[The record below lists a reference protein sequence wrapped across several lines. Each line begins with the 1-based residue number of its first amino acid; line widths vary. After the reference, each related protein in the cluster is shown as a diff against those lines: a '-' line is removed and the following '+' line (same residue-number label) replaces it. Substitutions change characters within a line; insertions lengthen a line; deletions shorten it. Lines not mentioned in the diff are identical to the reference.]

1 MEFRERLYQLRKG
14 RGISQEE
21 LAHTVGVSRQAVQK
35 WEAGA
40 ATPDL
45 SNLSALADYFAV
57 SLDYLVR
64 GIEPEKPAA
73 PSPQQAVIQNYYRGW
88 RYEYRSRRTL
98 FGLPLVHINLCDRS
112 LCRAKGVI
120 AIGNVATGLI
130 AIGGFS
136 AGLLTLGG
144 FSAGLLALGGPI
156 MELIALGNVDT
167 AIAGPILSILG
178 IASIFVCF
186 QLVGTAI
193 LQANG
198 IVNLPIITVIIGGVT
213 KILVNYTLVGNPKIM
228 IFGAPVGTLSCF
240 AVISI
245 LNLLIIKRCVP
256 NPPRYLVALS
266 KPLAA
271 SVVMA
276 AAAWGSHGL
285 LARVLNGSLTR
296 DMAATAGAILVGV
309 VVYVILVLALR
320 TLTREDLEMMPGGKK
335 LAKILH
341 IQ

>member
-45 SNLSALADYFAV
+45 NNLSALADYFAV

-98 FGLPLVHINLCDRS
+98 FGLPLVHINLCDRG

-144 FSAGLLALGGPI
+144 FSAGLLALGG
-156 MELIALGNVDT
+156 
-167 AIAGPILSILG
+167 
-178 IASIFVCF
+178 
-186 QLVGTAI
+186 
-193 LQANG
+193 
-198 IVNLPIITVIIGGVT
+198 
-213 KILVNYTLVGNPKIM
+213 
-228 IFGAPVGTLSCF
+228 
-240 AVISI
+240 
-245 LNLLIIKRCVP
+245 
-256 NPPRYLVALS
+256 
-266 KPLAA
+266 LAA
-271 SVVMA
+271 GGISLGGLSV
-276 AAAWGSHGL
+276 GL
-285 LARVLNGSLTR
+285 LAALGGAAVGQYAAGGTAFGSTLAIGR
-296 DMAATAGAILVGV
+296 DAYSSAAG
-309 VVYVILVLALR
+309 LAL
-320 TLTREDLEMMPGGKK
+320 TLEQ
-335 LAKILH
+335 LH
-341 IQ
+341 GYSPEVLFQMIHAQLPEAPEWVVRLLLCVCP

>member
-144 FSAGLLALGGPI
+144 FSAGLLALGGLAAGGI
-156 MELIALGNVDT
+156 SLGGLSVGLLAALGG
-167 AIAGPILSILG
+167 AAFSLG
-178 IASIFVCF
+178 IAF
-186 QLVGTAI
+186 
-193 LQANG
+193 
-198 IVNLPIITVIIGGVT
+198 GGV
-213 KILVNYTLVGNPKIM
+213 LPHRRRGH
-228 IFGAPVGTLSCF
+228 
-240 AVISI
+240 
-245 LNLLIIKRCVP
+245 CVRLH
-256 NPPRYLVALS
+256 PRYRTGRIFLCRRS
-266 KPLAA
+266 GSHPGAA
-271 SVVMA
+271 SR
-276 AAAWGSHGL
+276 L
-285 LARVLNGSLTR
+285 LPRGPVPDDPRPAPRG
-296 DMAATAGAILVGV
+296 
-309 VVYVILVLALR
+309 
-320 TLTREDLEMMPGGKK
+320 P
-335 LAKILH
+335 
-341 IQ
+341 

>member
-45 SNLSALADYFAV
+45 NNLSALADYFAV

-98 FGLPLVHINLCDRS
+98 FGLPLVHINLCDRG

-144 FSAGLLALGGPI
+144 FSAGLLALGGLAAGGI
-156 MELIALGNVDT
+156 SLGGPVRGP
-167 AIAGPILSILG
+167 AGCLG
-178 IASIFVCF
+178 R
-186 QLVGTAI
+186 G
-193 LQANG
+193 G
-198 IVNLPIITVIIGGVT
+198 IQPRNCLRRRRCQRLCGPGRGG
-213 KILVNYTLVGNPKIM
+213 G
-228 IFGAPVGTLSCF
+228 GAVRRRGH
-240 AVISI
+240 
-245 LNLLIIKRCVP
+245 CVRLH
-256 NPPRYLVALS
+256 PRYRTGRIFLCRRS
-266 KPLAA
+266 GSHPGAA
-271 SVVMA
+271 SR
-276 AAAWGSHGL
+276 L
-285 LARVLNGSLTR
+285 LPRGPVPDDPRPAPRG
-296 DMAATAGAILVGV
+296 
-309 VVYVILVLALR
+309 
-320 TLTREDLEMMPGGKK
+320 P
-335 LAKILH
+335 
-341 IQ
+341 

>member
-144 FSAGLLALGGPI
+144 FSAGLLALGGLAAGGI
-156 MELIALGNVDT
+156 SLGGLSVGLRRRRCQRLC
-167 AIAGPILSILG
+167 GPG
-178 IASIFVCF
+178 R
-186 QLVGTAI
+186 
-193 LQANG
+193 
-198 IVNLPIITVIIGGVT
+198 GG
-213 KILVNYTLVGNPKIM
+213 G
-228 IFGAPVGTLSCF
+228 GAVRRRGH
-240 AVISI
+240 
-245 LNLLIIKRCVP
+245 CVRLH
-256 NPPRYLVALS
+256 PRYRTGRIFLCRRS
-266 KPLAA
+266 GSHPGAA
-271 SVVMA
+271 SR
-276 AAAWGSHGL
+276 L
-285 LARVLNGSLTR
+285 LPRGPVPDDPRPAPRG
-296 DMAATAGAILVGV
+296 
-309 VVYVILVLALR
+309 
-320 TLTREDLEMMPGGKK
+320 P
-335 LAKILH
+335 
-341 IQ
+341 

>member
-45 SNLSALADYFAV
+45 NNLSALADYFAV

-144 FSAGLLALGGPI
+144 FSAGLLALGG
-156 MELIALGNVDT
+156 
-167 AIAGPILSILG
+167 
-178 IASIFVCF
+178 
-186 QLVGTAI
+186 
-193 LQANG
+193 
-198 IVNLPIITVIIGGVT
+198 
-213 KILVNYTLVGNPKIM
+213 
-228 IFGAPVGTLSCF
+228 
-240 AVISI
+240 
-245 LNLLIIKRCVP
+245 
-256 NPPRYLVALS
+256 
-266 KPLAA
+266 LAA
-271 SVVMA
+271 GGISLGGLSV
-276 AAAWGSHGL
+276 GL
-285 LARVLNGSLTR
+285 LAALGGAAVGQYAAGGTAFGSTLAIGR
-296 DMAATAGAILVGV
+296 DAYSSAAG
-309 VVYVILVLALR
+309 LAL
-320 TLTREDLEMMPGGKK
+320 TLEQ
-335 LAKILH
+335 LH
-341 IQ
+341 GYSPEVLFQMIHAQLPEAPEWVVRLLLCVCP

>member
-112 LCRAKGVI
+112 LCRAKGMS
-120 AIGNVATGLI
+120 NSCYRELLK
-130 AIGGFS
+130 
-136 AGLLTLGG
+136 AGH
-144 FSAGLLALGGPI
+144 
-156 MELIALGNVDT
+156 E
-167 AIAGPILSILG
+167 
-178 IASIFVCF
+178 
-186 QLVGTAI
+186 
-193 LQANG
+193 AN
-198 IVNLPIITVIIGGVT
+198 IE
-213 KILVNYTLVGNPKIM
+213 
-228 IFGAPVGTLSCF
+228 APEE
-240 AVISI
+240 
-245 LNLLIIKRCVP
+245 
-256 NPPRYLVALS
+256 
-266 KPLAA
+266 LAA
-271 SVVMA
+271 
-276 AAAWGSHGL
+276 
-285 LARVLNGSLTR
+285 VLQEFYDN
-296 DMAATAGAILVGV
+296 V
-309 VVYVILVLALR
+309 
-320 TLTREDLEMMPGGKK
+320 E
-335 LAKILH
+335 
-341 IQ
+341 

>member
-45 SNLSALADYFAV
+45 NNLSALADYFAV

-136 AGLLTLGG
+136 AGLALTLEQLHGYSPEVL
-144 FSAGLLALGGPI
+144 FQMIHAQLPEAPEWVVRLLLC
-156 MELIALGNVDT
+156 
-167 AIAGPILSILG
+167 
-178 IASIFVCF
+178 VC
-186 QLVGTAI
+186 
-193 LQANG
+193 
-198 IVNLPIITVIIGGVT
+198 P
-213 KILVNYTLVGNPKIM
+213 
-228 IFGAPVGTLSCF
+228 
-240 AVISI
+240 
-245 LNLLIIKRCVP
+245 
-256 NPPRYLVALS
+256 
-266 KPLAA
+266 
-271 SVVMA
+271 
-276 AAAWGSHGL
+276 
-285 LARVLNGSLTR
+285 
-296 DMAATAGAILVGV
+296 
-309 VVYVILVLALR
+309 
-320 TLTREDLEMMPGGKK
+320 
-335 LAKILH
+335 
-341 IQ
+341 

>member
-144 FSAGLLALGGPI
+144 FSAGLLALGG
-156 MELIALGNVDT
+156 
-167 AIAGPILSILG
+167 
-178 IASIFVCF
+178 
-186 QLVGTAI
+186 
-193 LQANG
+193 
-198 IVNLPIITVIIGGVT
+198 
-213 KILVNYTLVGNPKIM
+213 
-228 IFGAPVGTLSCF
+228 
-240 AVISI
+240 
-245 LNLLIIKRCVP
+245 
-256 NPPRYLVALS
+256 
-266 KPLAA
+266 LAA
-271 SVVMA
+271 GGISLGGLSV
-276 AAAWGSHGL
+276 GL
-285 LARVLNGSLTR
+285 LAALGGAAVGQYAAGGTAFGSTLAIGR
-296 DMAATAGAILVGV
+296 DAYSSAAG
-309 VVYVILVLALR
+309 LAL
-320 TLTREDLEMMPGGKK
+320 TLEQ
-335 LAKILH
+335 LH
-341 IQ
+341 GYSPEVLFQMIHAQLPEAPEWVVRLLLCVCP

>member
-144 FSAGLLALGGPI
+144 FSAGLLALGGLAAGGI
-156 MELIALGNVDT
+156 SLGGLSVGLLAALGG
-167 AIAGPILSILG
+167 AAFSLG
-178 IASIFVCF
+178 IAF
-186 QLVGTAI
+186 
-193 LQANG
+193 
-198 IVNLPIITVIIGGVT
+198 GG
-213 KILVNYTLVGNPKIM
+213 
-228 IFGAPVGTLSCF
+228 GAVSGYAALGGGG
-240 AVISI
+240 AV
-245 LNLLIIKRCVP
+245 RRRGHCVRL
-256 NPPRYLVALS
+256 PPRYRTGRIFLCRRS
-266 KPLAA
+266 GSHPGAA
-271 SVVMA
+271 SR
-276 AAAWGSHGL
+276 L
-285 LARVLNGSLTR
+285 LPRGPVPDDPRPAPRG
-296 DMAATAGAILVGV
+296 
-309 VVYVILVLALR
+309 
-320 TLTREDLEMMPGGKK
+320 P
-335 LAKILH
+335 
-341 IQ
+341 

>member
-136 AGLLTLGG
+136 ARSADLGRIQRR
-144 FSAGLLALGGPI
+144 SAGSGRPRRWGDLPRRPVPWACWLPW
-156 MELIALGNVDT
+156 
-167 AIAGPILSILG
+167 AGRHS
-178 IASIFVCF
+178 A
-186 QLVGTAI
+186 
-193 LQANG
+193 
-198 IVNLPIITVIIGGVT
+198 
-213 KILVNYTLVGNPKIM
+213 
-228 IFGAPVGTLSCF
+228 
-240 AVISI
+240 
-245 LNLLIIKRCVP
+245 
-256 NPPRYLVALS
+256 
-266 KPLAA
+266 
-271 SVVMA
+271 
-276 AAAWGSHGL
+276 
-285 LARVLNGSLTR
+285 
-296 DMAATAGAILVGV
+296 
-309 VVYVILVLALR
+309 
-320 TLTREDLEMMPGGKK
+320 
-335 LAKILH
+335 
-341 IQ
+341 